1 MLIERVA
8 ARLATPRVRAMT
20 FRLSAA
26 LAPLALLATTALAPA
41 PLLARTPVA
50 LNATVSAADPRAA
63 QAGQE
68 ILRKGGSATDA
79 AIAMMLTLGVVEPH
93 NSGIGGGGFLMHHD
107 GDTGLLE
114 SIDGRE
120 TAPAAARPDRFLGPD
135 GKPLPFVQ
143 AWPGGYSVGVPG
155 NLRLAWD
162 AHRKW
167 GKLPWADLFQPAIKL
182 AEDGYELG
190 ERTATALDRL
200 KDIWKDFPEIQ
211 SYFWVDG
218 APPPVGTLL
227 KNPPLAALYK
237 RIAAEGPD
245 AFYHG
250 DNAQAIAKAVTDAPR
265 NPVPMTM
272 ADLAGYEAKA
282 RKPVCGKYRAY
293 TICGMGPASAGGVT
307 VLEILGMVERFPLG
321 QWGKDDPRS
330 WHVIGEAMQLAYAD
344 RDTWLG
350 DPDFVS
356 VPVSGMIDPAY
367 LKRRSAMIR
376 LDRSLRAYEP
386 GTPPGAQPR
395 TAAGPRPEVGT
406 SHFVAVDRNGDVA
419 SWTSTIESFFGSQL
433 VANGVI
439 LNNELTDFSSAP
451 EKDGKPV
458 ANRVEPGKR
467 PLSSMSPTIVYDDKG
482 TPIFTV
488 GAAGGR
494 TIIMQVAKA
503 LIAHF
508 DWGLSAQ
515 ESIAHGLIYYNKDG
529 LVLEQGTALEA
540 MKAPLERLG
549 HHVTLS
555 PLGLKAN
562 AAERTADG
570 HWVGAADPRSPG
582 VSLQE

>member
-1 MLIERVA
+1 MTS
-8 ARLATPRVRAMT
+8 RLNG
-20 FRLSAA
+20 L
-26 LAPLALLATTALAPA
+26 LAPFALLALLPA
-41 PLLARTPVA
+41 AAASARDPVST
-50 LNATVSAADPRAA
+50 NATVSAADPRAA

-79 AIAMMLTLGVVEPH
+79 AIAMMLALNVVEPH

-107 GDTGLLE
+107 GATGLLE

-120 TAPAAARPDRFLGPD
+120 TAPAAARPDRFIGPD
-135 GKPLPFVQ
+135 GQVMPFRQ

-167 GKLPWADLFQPAIKL
+167 GKLPWADLFQPAIRY
-182 AEDGYELG
+182 AEEGFEVR
-190 ERTATALDRL
+190 ERLDTAMRAVAAV
-200 KDIWKDFPEIQ
+200 WADFPDIQ
-211 SYFWVDG
+211 SYFWIDG
-218 APPPVGTLL
+218 KPAPKGTIL
-227 KNPPLAALYK
+227 KNPALAALF
-237 RIAAEGPD
+237 RRVAAEGPD
-245 AFYHG
+245 AFYTG
-250 DNAQAIAKAVTDAPR
+250 ENARLLAAAVTNAPK
-265 NPVPMTM
+265 NPVPMTE
-272 ADLAGYEAKA
+272 ADIAAYQAKP
-282 RKPVCGKYRAY
+282 RKPVCGKYRVY
-293 TICGMGPASAGGVT
+293 TVCGMGPVSSGGVT
-307 VLEILGMVERFPLG
+307 VLEILGMVERFPLA

-350 DPDFVS
+350 DPDFVP

-367 LKRRSAMIR
+367 LRQRSSLIR
-376 LDRSLRAYEP
+376 LNKALTAYTP

-395 TAAGPRPEVGT
+395 TTSLPQPESGT
-406 SHFVAVDRNGDVA
+406 SHFVAVDHDGDIA
-419 SWTSTIESFFGSQL
+419 AWTSTIESFFGSQL

-439 LNNELTDFSSAP
+439 LNNELTDFSLTP

-488 GAAGGR
+488 GAAGGK

-515 ESIAHGLIYYNKDG
+515 DAIAHGLIFFNGDG
-529 LVLEQGTALEA
+529 LVLEQGTSLEA
-540 MKAPLERLG
+540 MKAPLEKLG
-549 HHVTLS
+549 HRVTVS
-555 PLGLKAN
+555 RLGLKAN
-562 AAERTADG
+562 AAERMADG
-570 HWVGAADPRSPG
+570 RWVGAADPRSPG

>member
-1 MLIERVA
+1 
-8 ARLATPRVRAMT
+8 MT
-20 FRLSAA
+20 IRLSG
-26 LAPLALLATTALAPA
+26 LVAPLALLASTALAPA
-41 PLLARTPVA
+41 PLLARAPVA

-68 ILRKGGSATDA
+68 ILRQGGSATDA

-107 GDTGLLE
+107 GRTGLLD

-135 GKPLPFVQ
+135 GTPLPFVQ
-143 AWPGGYSVGVPG
+143 AWPGGYSTGVPG
-155 NLRLAWD
+155 NVRLAWD

-167 GKLPWADLFQPAIKL
+167 GKLPWAALFAPAIRL
-182 AEDGYELG
+182 AQDGFALG

-200 KDIWKDFPEIQ
+200 KDIWRDFPEIRDAF
-211 SYFWVDG
+211 YIDG
-218 APPPVGTLL
+218 APPPVGTRLR
-227 KNPPLAALYK
+227 NAPLAALYR

-245 AFYHG
+245 AFYTG
-250 DNAQAIAKAVTDAPR
+250 ENAALIARAVTQAPR
-265 NPVPMTM
+265 NPVPMTVE
-272 ADLAGYEAKA
+272 DIAGYKAKS
-282 RKPVCGKYRAY
+282 RPPVCGPYRGY

-307 VLEILGMVERFPLG
+307 VLQILGMVERFPLK

-350 DPDFVS
+350 DPDFVT
-356 VPVSGMIDPAY
+356 VPVSGLIDPAY
-367 LKRRSAMIR
+367 LKQRSAKIR
-376 LDRSLRAYEP
+376 LDRSLRTYTP
-386 GTPPGAQPR
+386 GTPPGAPPR
-395 TAAGPRPEVGT
+395 TRATPQPEAGT
-406 SHFVAVDRNGDVA
+406 SHFVAVDRDGDIA
-419 SWTSTIESFFGSQL
+419 AWTSTIESFFGSQL
-433 VANGVI
+433 IANGVI
-439 LNNELTDFSSAP
+439 LNNELTDFSFSP
-451 EKDGKPV
+451 EKNGAPV

-467 PLSSMSPTIVYDDKG
+467 PLSSMSPTIVYDAAG
-482 TPIFTV
+482 TPVFTV
-488 GAAGGR
+488 GAAGGK

-515 ESIAHGLIYYNKDG
+515 DAIAHGLVFFDKDG
-529 LVLEQGTALEA
+529 LVLEQGTSLEA
-540 MKAPLERLG
+540 MRGPLEKLG

-555 PLGLKAN
+555 RLGLKAN
-562 AAERTADG
+562 AAERLPDG
-570 HWVGAADPRSPG
+570 HWTGAADPRSPG

>member
-1 MLIERVA
+1 
-8 ARLATPRVRAMT
+8 MT
-20 FRLSAA
+20 FRFLAP
-26 LAPLALLATTALAPA
+26 LAPLALVALSPA
-41 PLLARTPVA
+41 PLSAREPVA

-63 QAGQE
+63 QAGQD

-79 AIAMMLTLGVVEPH
+79 AIAMMLALNVVEPH

-107 GDTGLLE
+107 GATGVLE

-120 TAPAAARPDRFLGPD
+120 TAPAAAKPDRFMGPD
-135 GKPLPFVQ
+135 GQPLSFRD

-167 GKLPWADLFQPAIKL
+167 GKLPWADLFQPAIHL
-182 AEDGYELG
+182 AEDGFEVRQRLD
-190 ERTATALDRL
+190 TAMNAVAP
-200 KDIWKDFPEIQ
+200 IWADFPEIRQ
-211 SYFWVDG
+211 YFWIDG
-218 APPPVGTLL
+218 KPAPIGTILQ
-227 KNPPLAALYK
+227 NPPLAALFR

-245 AFYHG
+245 AFYLG
-250 DNAQAIAKAVTDAPR
+250 GTAKAIADAVTNAPK
-265 NPVPMTM
+265 NPVPMTQ
-272 ADLAGYEAKA
+272 ADLAAYQAKP
-282 RKPVCGKYRAY
+282 RKPVCGTYRVY
-293 TICGMGPASAGGVT
+293 TVCGMGPASSGGVT
-307 VLEILGMVERFPLG
+307 VLQILGMVERFPLG
-321 QWGKDDPRS
+321 QWGKDDVRS

-350 DPDFVS
+350 DPDFVA
-356 VPVSGMIDPAY
+356 VPLAGLIDPAY
-367 LKRRSAMIR
+367 LKRRSALI
-376 LDRSLRAYEP
+376 SLRKARNDYQP
-386 GTPPGAQPR
+386 GQPQGAQPR
-395 TAAGPRPEVGT
+395 TASRPQPESGT
-406 SHFVAVDRNGDVA
+406 SHFVAVDRNGDIA
-419 SWTSTIESFFGSQL
+419 AWTSTIESFFGSQL

-439 LNNELTDFSSAP
+439 LNNELTDFSFTP
-451 EKDGKPV
+451 EKNGAPV

-467 PLSSMSPTIVYDDKG
+467 PLSSMSPTIVYDAAG

-488 GAAGGR
+488 GAAGGK

-515 ESIAHGLIYYNKDG
+515 DSIALGLEFFNGDG
-529 LVLEQGTALEA
+529 LVLEQGTSLEA

-549 HHVTLS
+549 HRVAIS
-555 PLGLKAN
+555 RLGLKAN
-562 AAERTADG
+562 AAERLPDG